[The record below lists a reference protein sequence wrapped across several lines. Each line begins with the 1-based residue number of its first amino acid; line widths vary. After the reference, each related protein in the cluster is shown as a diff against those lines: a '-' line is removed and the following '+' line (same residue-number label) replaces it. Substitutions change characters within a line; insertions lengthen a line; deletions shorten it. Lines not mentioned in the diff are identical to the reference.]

1 MITYE
6 GKFTSKSHAGKITHR
21 RKCEGACSISL
32 QAFFLTQHEIH
43 NSFDG
48 GLKKGRCPEFL
59 EMIEAHTGWACL
71 QTCDW
76 ALSKD
81 IDQIAIR

>member
-1 MITYE
+1 MNFATFKNVFLDLHSDNIYG

-43 NSFDG
+43 NSFEG
-48 GLKKGRCPEFL
+48 GLKTEVALNSL
-59 EMIEAHTGWACL
+59 E
-71 QTCDW
+71 
-76 ALSKD
+76 
-81 IDQIAIR
+81 

>member
-6 GKFTSKSHAGKITHR
+6 EKFTSKSHAGKITHR

-43 NSFDG
+43 NSFEG
-48 GLKKGRCPEFL
+48 GLKNGSCPEFL
-59 EMIEAHTGWACL
+59 EMIEAHTEHRMGMFANV
-71 QTCDW
+71 
-76 ALSKD
+76 
-81 IDQIAIR
+81 